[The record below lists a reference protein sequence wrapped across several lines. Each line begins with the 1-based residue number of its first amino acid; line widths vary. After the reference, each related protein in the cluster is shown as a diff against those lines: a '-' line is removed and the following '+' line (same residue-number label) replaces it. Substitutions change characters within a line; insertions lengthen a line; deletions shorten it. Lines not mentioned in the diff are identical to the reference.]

1 MMTEAGF
8 CQLEQKLVFTRDWCK
23 LKANEDAV
31 RSKVGRS
38 AELGLQMLTVLASK
52 WSSSWTKR
60 EQADAPLTGGS
71 GQPVALPVPALP
83 AIMDGP
89 KSPNVTAGGKPECPR
104 LCLDYNDPELGS
116 MDFGEFF
123 TRDGAD
129 LEFEIRRAMEQ
140 EEFQAYMQS
149 IAQDVDDDFKLL
161 ALNVSQ

>member
-8 CQLEQKLVFTRDWCK
+8 CQLEQKLVFTRDWCER
-23 LKANEDAV
+23 KANDHAV

-38 AELGLQMLTVLASK
+38 AELGLQMLTMLASK
-52 WSSSWTKR
+52 WSSSWAKH
-60 EQADAPLTGGS
+60 EQADAPLTGGP
-71 GQPVALPVPALP
+71 GQPVAMPVPALP

-89 KSPNVTAGGKPECPR
+89 KSPNVTAECPR
-104 LCLDYNDPELGS
+104 LCLDYNDPELKS

-129 LEFEIRRAMEQ
+129 LEFEIRRAMEH

-149 IAQDVDDDFKLL
+149 IAPDVDDDFKLL